1 MSELERAQRDR
12 LRLVLRAILAGNAFY
27 RDKLAAAS
35 GVADL
40 DPETFELADLA
51 RLPFTSKE
59 ELVAD
64 QQAHP
69 PFGRNL
75 SFPIER
81 YVRMHQT
88 SGTRGRPL
96 RWLDTGESWEEFLA
110 SWSLVYDAAGVTAE
124 DRVFVAFSF
133 GPFLGFWGAFEAA
146 QRRGALTLTGGSLST
161 EQRLEQIHDLQA
173 TVVVSTPTYALH
185 LVEAARRA
193 GSDLRSSAVR
203 LTVHAGEPGAS
214 VPAVRARI
222 EEGWGARCYD
232 HAGATELGAWG
243 RPGPDGCLYVDDER
257 FLAELVDP
265 ASGAPLSP
273 APEGTRGELVL
284 TSLGRVGSPLLRYRT
299 GDLVEMVPRSAKT
312 PTALRGG
319 VLGRIDDMFVVRAA
333 GSRPPPPPA
342 TRGAALRR
350 QQQQLGPE
358 DEHERQ
364 GEADQR
370 ENRNAAKAVAIIE
383 PAIEAR
389 RVRRQRHRRRDHR
402 HHAEVEDEH
411 VRGERHHAEMAQHR
425 ARSGSPSAGNTPP
438 TAAPCRARWR

>member
-319 VLGRIDDMFVVRAA
+319 VLGRIDDMFVVRGVNVYPSAIENVVRELHEITEFRATVRSGA
-333 GSRPPPPPA
+333 GLTELGLEIETAPGCASDPA
-342 TRGAALRR
+342 AALGALLHRR
-350 QQQQLGPE
+350 LGLRVPV
-358 DEHERQ
+358 
-364 GEADQR
+364 
-370 ENRNAAKAVAIIE
+370 AKVAPGTLPRWE
-383 PAIEAR
+383 LKAR
-389 RVRRQRHRRRDHR
+389 RFRFLQ
-402 HHAEVEDEH
+402 E
-411 VRGERHHAEMAQHR
+411 RG
-425 ARSGSPSAGNTPP
+425 
-438 TAAPCRARWR
+438 